1 MPLPVSFFS
10 QSLTDYSDEKSNW
23 SVPITTLTAANL
35 AAQTTLIDNLK
46 TAVAA
51 ITLMDVNKN
60 ETVVVRDIH
69 AGVLPTNPLAQREN
83 KWLIRYVSDAS
94 QKKFSVEIPGAD
106 LSLLSTAPQSDF
118 MDSGSAEYAALKTAF
133 EAIVRDPDDASGTVT
148 MGTVQFVGRRL

>member
-1 MPLPVSFFS
+1 M
-10 QSLTDYSDEKSNW
+10 
-23 SVPITTLTAANL
+23 
-35 AAQTTLIDNLK
+35 
-46 TAVAA
+46 AA

-60 ETVVVRDIH
+60 ETVVNRDLH

-83 KWLIRYVSDAS
+83 KWLIRYTSDGS

-118 MDSGSAEYAALKTAF
+118 MDSGSSEYTALKTAF
-133 EAIVRDPDDASGTVT
+133 EALVRDPDDASSTVT